1 MEQLNKYKSMVFSYS
16 TAHFF
21 VDFAC
26 AFLMFSSV
34 AKDSTWYLSVLLYN
48 FCAFALQMPF
58 GALADAYNRNSR
70 FALGGI
76 VLIAAAFGL
85 TGLPLAAA
93 VVAGLGNGLFHVGG
107 GIDVLNISQNQSS
120 PLGIFVSPGA
130 LGLYLGTIQGKL
142 GNLSFFWPLAFL
154 AFSVLLILLS
164 LRSHKG
170 GYLNNSPFSLQRA
183 PSPYGLIAAIFLF
196 LVVCLRSHVGLTLQF
211 PWKGSGYWGLALISG
226 VVLGKVAGGFAADRF
241 GMLKTSVFSMLGAAF
256 LFLLPNVPMAGVLS
270 IFLFNMSMPITLWV
284 MAKIYPGAKGF
295 TFGLLTFGLFIGYLP
310 QYLSLPV
317 STAPL
322 SFALMAIVSFLLLYG
337 GIRGAKL

>member
-1 MEQLNKYKSMVFSYS
+1 MELLSKYKSMIFSYS

-34 AKDSTWYLSVLLYN
+34 ANDSTWYLSVLLYN

-76 VLIAAAFGL
+76 VLIAAAFGS

-93 VVAGLGNGLFHVGG
+93 IVAGLGNGLFHVGG
-107 GIDVLNISQNQSS
+107 GIDVLNISQNKSS

-142 GNLSFFWPLAFL
+142 GNLSFFWPLVFL
-154 AFSVLLILLS
+154 AFSALLILLAS
-164 LRSHKG
+164 KLFKG
-170 GYLNNSPFSLQRA
+170 GYPSNSPFSLQRA
-183 PSPYGLIAAIFLF
+183 SLSYGLIAAVSLF
-196 LVVCLRSHVGLTLQF
+196 LVVCLRSYVGLTLQF
-211 PWKGSGYWGLALISG
+211 PWKGRGYWGLTLISS

-241 GMLKTSVFSMLGAAF
+241 GMLKTSVFSMLGAAL

-295 TFGLLTFGLFIGYLP
+295 TFGLLTFGLFIGYIP
-310 QYLSLPV
+310 QYLGLPV
-317 STAPL
+317 PTAPL
-322 SFALMAIVSFLLLYG
+322 SFALMAVVSLLLLYG
-337 GIRGAKL
+337 GISGAKL